1 LAAVLFAVAL
11 TGCSWE
17 GWNAPDETSGED
29 APAAARQPQ
38 ATPTRS
44 ETLPA
49 RRPQSYARK
58 TDRRKAQAK
67 SSAPGAS
74 QGSRKAAKKKLA
86 KKAAKEP
93 QVITVPL
100 ARSPG
105 LRDDISRIIRNPGQI
120 WGGGRARRYD
130 AAAPTSDVAA
140 TVRVYFGTDR
150 NRTASTDP
158 RTYYGHER
166 AAVSYGYS
174 DVTVPRAHTVGRLET
189 PSVLKFEF
197 SPNPAKHI
205 VVASIT
211 SMGSD
216 DFFGQLRA
224 ESGRL
229 SERQAFVFVHGYAND
244 FHEATRRAAQMKYDL
259 NFPGLAIIYSW
270 PSVGSESAYGLDA
283 DSIEWSTD
291 NLRQFLR
298 DIAERSG
305 AEEIFLIGHSM
316 GTRGLAAAVAGL
328 TSNAPRE
335 ISARYRQLI
344 LAAPDIDRDIF
355 KDRIFPAIKAA
366 GMNVTLYASDRDK
379 ALDLSKIGRGPGRAF
394 PRLGTTSPSPF
405 VAEGIST
412 IDAGPVDTSF
422 WGHRY
427 YAENRS
433 IISDIYYLIRG
444 VPVLN
449 RFGIEQ
455 IKDPG
460 GGYWRF
466 KQ

>member
-1 LAAVLFAVAL
+1 MFLATVLG
-11 TGCSWE
+11 GCSWE
-17 GWNAPDETSGED
+17 RWNVPIETSIKD
-29 APAAARQPQ
+29 ASSDAGQPPTARS
-38 ATPTRS
+38 RS
-44 ETLPA
+44 ATLPSD
-49 RRPQSYARK
+49 RRHNYARK
-58 TDRRKAQAK
+58 AERRKTPAK
-67 SSAPGAS
+67 LPATGTG
-74 QGSRKAAKKKLA
+74 QGSRKALKKKPAKKSA
-86 KKAAKEP
+86 KGP
-93 QVITVPL
+93 QAIDVPVV
-100 ARSPG
+100 RSLGPNYDF
-105 LRDDISRIIRNPGQI
+105 RRIIRDPSQI
-120 WGGGRARRYD
+120 WGGGKARRYD

-150 NRTASTDP
+150 NRTASADP
-158 RTYYGHER
+158 RTYYGHGR
-166 AAVSYGYS
+166 RAVSYGYS
-174 DVTVPRAHTVGRLET
+174 DVTVPRTHTVGRLET
-189 PSVLKFEF
+189 PSVFKFEF

-205 VVASIT
+205 IVASIT
-211 SMGSD
+211 NMSGD
-216 DFFGQLRA
+216 QFFNQLRA
-224 ESGRL
+224 ESNRL

-244 FHEATRRAAQMKYDL
+244 FHEATRRTAQMKYDL
-259 NFPGLAIIYSW
+259 NFPGLAILYSW
-270 PSVGSESAYGLDA
+270 PSVGSESAYGADE
-283 DSIEWSTD
+283 DSISWSTD

-298 DIAERSG
+298 DVAEKSG
-305 AEEIFLIGHSM
+305 AEQIFLIGHSM

-328 TSNAPRE
+328 TSNAPSK

-355 KDRIFPAIKAA
+355 KDRIFPAIRAA

-405 VAEGIST
+405 VAEGIFT

-422 WGHRY
+422 WGHGY

-449 RFGIEQ
+449 RFGVEQ
-455 IKDPG
+455 INDPG

>member
-1 LAAVLFAVAL
+1 MLFAVTL

-17 GWNAPDETSGED
+17 RWNAPIETSVKD
-29 APAAARQPQ
+29 APSTARQPP
-38 ATPTRS
+38 ATRS
-44 ETLPA
+44 RSATLPSD
-49 RRPQSYARK
+49 RRQSYARK

-67 SSAPGAS
+67 SSVPAAS

-93 QVITVPL
+93 QVITVPV

-105 LRDDISRIIRNPGQI
+105 LRDDISRIIRNPSQI
-120 WGGGRARRYD
+120 WGGGRVRRYGGP
-130 AAAPTSDVAA
+130 APTADVAA

-158 RTYYGHER
+158 QTYYGHER

-174 DVTVPRAHTVGRLET
+174 DVTVPRAHAVGRLET
-189 PSVLKFEF
+189 PSVFKFEF

-216 DFFGQLRA
+216 DFFSQLRA

-455 IKDPG
+455 INDPG

>member
-1 LAAVLFAVAL
+1 MTL

-17 GWNAPDETSGED
+17 RWNAPIETSVKD

-38 ATPTRS
+38 ATRS
-44 ETLPA
+44 RSATLPSD
-49 RRPQSYARK
+49 RRQSYARK

-105 LRDDISRIIRNPGQI
+105 LRDDISRIIRNPSQI
-120 WGGGRARRYD
+120 WGGGRVRRYGGP
-130 AAAPTSDVAA
+130 APTADVAA

-158 RTYYGHER
+158 QTYYGHER

-211 SMGSD
+211 SMGSN

-270 PSVGSESAYGLDA
+270 PSVGS
-283 DSIEWSTD
+283 
-291 NLRQFLR
+291 
-298 DIAERSG
+298 
-305 AEEIFLIGHSM
+305 
-316 GTRGLAAAVAGL
+316 
-328 TSNAPRE
+328 
-335 ISARYRQLI
+335 
-344 LAAPDIDRDIF
+344 
-355 KDRIFPAIKAA
+355 
-366 GMNVTLYASDRDK
+366 
-379 ALDLSKIGRGPGRAF
+379 
-394 PRLGTTSPSPF
+394 
-405 VAEGIST
+405 
-412 IDAGPVDTSF
+412 
-422 WGHRY
+422 
-427 YAENRS
+427 
-433 IISDIYYLIRG
+433 
-444 VPVLN
+444 
-449 RFGIEQ
+449 
-455 IKDPG
+455 
-460 GGYWRF
+460 
-466 KQ
+466 